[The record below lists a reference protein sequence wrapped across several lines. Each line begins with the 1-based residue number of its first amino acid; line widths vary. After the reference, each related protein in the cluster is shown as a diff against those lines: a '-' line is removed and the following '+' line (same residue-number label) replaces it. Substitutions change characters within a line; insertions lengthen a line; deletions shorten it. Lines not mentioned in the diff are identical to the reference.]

1 MTNSQLQLLPTSI
14 KPPIKWVGGKRQ
26 FLPKIAQYFEQSG
39 ATTLIEPFFGGGS
52 VTLGLRPQRAIA
64 NDLNP
69 HLINFWEHCKS
80 RGMGSYPW
88 QFRYEN
94 SAQRFEKARKY
105 FNASLLNEKDRKT
118 VVAAMAFYYLLK
130 TCHGGVCRFNQS
142 GEFNTPYGKYP
153 TVNFAYDWETLA
165 DALRSVEI
173 HQGDWFEF
181 LTTKVNSFDNAMVF
195 ADPPYHQTF
204 DYSSGFDWGDQV
216 ILANYLGGL
225 DCPVIATNSW
235 CDDIVDLYVAKGFRP
250 EKVLRTAG
258 HGQAWEMFA
267 VKNF

>member
-1 MTNSQLQLLPTSI
+1 MNSQLQLLPTSI

-69 HLINFWEHCKS
+69 HLVNFWQNIEVVRHYK
-80 RGMGSYPW
+80 
-88 QFRYEN
+88 FDN
-94 SAQRFEKARKY
+94 SEATYYLIRDL
-105 FNASLLNEKDRKT
+105 FNRLSPSETEDR
-118 VVAAMAFYYLLK
+118 AIYFYYLLK

-153 TVNFAYDWETLA
+153 SVNYDYDWETLA
-165 DALRSVEI
+165 DVLRSVEI
-173 HQGDWFEF
+173 HQGDWFDF

-216 ILANYLGGL
+216 ILANYLGDL